1 VTGALLSR
9 VAIASSYTR
18 VVVDPFAPTSRG
30 SGSAALLRRARK
42 ALRHPIA
49 QNAMALYAVQFVL
62 TILPL
67 ITLPWLARVLGPAE
81 LGVVIF
87 VQSFSFL
94 LGMLI
99 EFGFQLSATRR
110 IAAQRG
116 DRRAMGETVAGVLG
130 AKLGL
135 MAIAAAVS
143 VVVLLAV
150 PAFRNDPKLLA
161 FGLAMA
167 LLQGLLP
174 IWFFTGLEQMKL
186 MAGIDVTIRLIT
198 AAAIIALVRE
208 EGQGVRVL
216 WIWTIGAAVSVVILN
231 ALMYRRVPFMRPTS
245 ELRSIALKEGW
256 ALFIATA
263 AVSLYTSGTVFMLGL
278 VVSSAQLALFSAAE
292 RVVRAAIRA
301 TGPISG
307 AAYPRINHL
316 LSEGR
321 ADRAQRLSALVLLAV
336 TALAALASA
345 LIVVLAP
352 VVIHLLFGDQFDE
365 SVGIL
370 RVLALLLP
378 PVAIGGT
385 LSGLWLIT
393 RRLDRISTTIA
404 VSAGLINLVA
414 TPLVGSLSGP
424 LGVAWTLVAIE
435 TGAAVALVIVIRA
448 RSLMPTRAQVLGR

>member
-1 VTGALLSR
+1 
-9 VAIASSYTR
+9 
-18 VVVDPFAPTSRG
+18 
-30 SGSAALLRRARK
+30 
-42 ALRHPIA
+42 
-49 QNAMALYAVQFVL
+49 MALYAVQFVL

-81 LGVVIF
+81 LGVVVF

-110 IAAQRG
+110 IAAERG
-116 DRRAMGETVAGVLG
+116 DRHAMGETVAGVLG
-130 AKLGL
+130 AKLL
-135 MAIAAAVS
+135 LIAVAVAVS
-143 VVVLLAV
+143 VIVLVSV
-150 PAFRNDPKLLA
+150 PAFRDDPKLLG

-174 IWFFTGLEQMKL
+174 IWFFTGLEQL
-186 MAGIDVTIRLIT
+186 RLTAAIDVTVRLLT
-198 AAAIIALVRE
+198 AVAIIVLVRE
-208 EGQGVRVL
+208 EGQGLRVL
-216 WIWTIGAAVSVVILN
+216 WIWTAGAAISVVILN
-231 ALMYRRVPFMRPTS
+231 ALMYRRVPFLRPTS
-245 ELRSIALKEGW
+245 HLRSLAFKEGW
-256 ALFIATA
+256 ALFVATA

-307 AAYPRINHL
+307 AAYPRISHL
-316 LSEGR
+316 LSQGR
-321 ADRAQRLSALVLLAV
+321 ADRAQRLSSLVLLAV
-336 TALAALASA
+336 TALAAVASA
-345 LIVVLAP
+345 LMLLLAP
-352 VVIHLLFGDQFDE
+352 VVIDILFGDQFEE

-370 RVLALLLP
+370 RILALLLP
-378 PVAIGGT
+378 PVAVGAT

-393 RRLDRISTTIA
+393 RRMDRISTTIA
-404 VSAGLINLVA
+404 VASGLVNLVA

-424 LGVAWTLVAIE
+424 TGVAWTLVAIE
-435 TGAAVALVIVIRA
+435 TGAAISLVVVIRA

>member
-1 VTGALLSR
+1 L
-9 VAIASSYTR
+9 
-18 VVVDPFAPTSRG
+18 
-30 SGSAALLRRARK
+30 
-42 ALRHPIA
+42 
-49 QNAMALYAVQFVL
+49 ALYAVQFVL

-81 LGVVIF
+81 LGVVVF

-110 IAAQRG
+110 IAGERD
-116 DRRAMGETVAGVLG
+116 DRRAMGATVAGVLG
-130 AKLGL
+130 AKLAL
-135 MAIAAAVS
+135 MGIAVAVS

-150 PAFRNDPKLLA
+150 PAFRDDPQLLA

-174 IWFFTGLEQMKL
+174 LWFFTGLEQL
-186 MAGIDVTIRLIT
+186 RLTAGIDVTIRLLT
-198 AAAIIALVRE
+198 AVAIIALVRE
-208 EGQGVRVL
+208 EGQGMRVL
-216 WIWTIGAAVSVVILN
+216 WIWTIGAAISVLILN
-231 ALMYRRVPFMRPTS
+231 ALMYRRVPFLRPTAD
-245 ELRSIALKEGW
+245 LRRVAFKEGW
-256 ALFIATA
+256 ALFVATA

-316 LSEGR
+316 LAEGR
-321 ADRAQRLSALVLLAV
+321 ADRAQRLSSLVLLAV

-345 LIVVLAP
+345 LMFLLAP
-352 VVIHLLFGDQFDE
+352 VLVELLFGDEFAE

-393 RRLDRISTTIA
+393 RRMDRVSTTIA
-404 VSAGLINLVA
+404 VVAGLVNVVA
-414 TPLVGSLSGP
+414 TPVVASLSGP
-424 LGVAWTLVAIE
+424 IGVAWTLVAIE
-435 TGAAVALVIVIRA
+435 TAAAVALAVVIRA
-448 RSLMPTRAQVLGR
+448 RSLAPTHAQVLGR